1 MAAFVMYVPL
11 FQRMFGSAA
20 VSVERLL
27 LMLSFPL
34 VVWGADEIRRW
45 LVRRR
50 AGAPRVG
57 S

>member
-1 MAAFVMYVPL
+1 MYVPL
-11 FQRMFGSAA
+11 FQRMFGTAA
-20 VSVERLL
+20 VSVDTLL
-27 LMLSFPL
+27 LMLPFPL

>member
-1 MAAFVMYVPL
+1 M
-11 FQRMFGSAA
+11 
-20 VSVERLL
+20 SVDSWL
-27 LMLSFPL
+27 LMLPFPF